1 MYTKET
7 TSTGYQHRLKTS
19 KRKNLVNNLNQ
30 FIVKRRNFIKTTAA
44 GSAFVLTRSAF
55 AFHSTDIN
63 SENYDYCHQSKRRIP
78 VAYDV
83 DVVVIGGSL
92 AGVAAAVEASRAG
105 ARVFLAAQEPYLGED
120 VCGTFRLWPKDQSVT
135 KTELGNKIFGNGIPT
150 QLHVKHTLDNVL
162 IENNIDFLYSC
173 YTTDIITGKNGEP
186 AGVVIANRSG
196 RQAILA
202 KVIIDATPRAL
213 VARMTGA
220 KFGVYPAG
228 KQNFK
233 FTVVGNDLKEDIPG
247 LKSKIYKDVVR
258 VSWASKGSANDS
270 SFSETDIRYNAI
282 EYTCPVE
289 MKDGSWAS
297 FAKAEQV
304 FRDLTWDANQVE
316 SADLL
321 FQNPPDK
328 LLGQKRWNN
337 ADVDSDKINIKVFQP
352 RKIDNVFVLSGS
364 ANLSLDASETLLE
377 PGKLIRI
384 GERIGNEAAIIAST
398 LATAENPK
406 IPGKAGSNIS
416 RGDVGELLEGLRPSL
431 NKGDVEAQDTILPVM
446 GTYDVLVMGGGT
458 AGAPAGVGAAKH
470 GAKTLVI
477 DYMHGLG
484 GIGTMGMIG
493 RYYHGYRKGYTNIV
507 DNGVKNMGPDNPRKK
522 GSLAE
527 WVFDWKTEYFR
538 KEIRNAGGDIWFGVM
553 GIGAYVDNG
562 KVKGVVVATPEGKGV
577 VLASTVIDSSG
588 SADIAVAAGADY
600 SYTDGLSVAVQ
611 GSGLP
616 FKNPN
621 DFYNN
626 TDWTFINDT
635 DMLDVWRSFV
645 VAKDKFSEQYD
656 IGKMPQ
662 TRERRRMIGD
672 FTVSVLDV
680 YNGRTYPDTISV
692 HFSSFDT
699 HGFTEDPFFSLK
711 PPEHSGVDVT
721 AFVPF
726 RALLP
731 KGLEGIAVTG
741 LGASAH
747 RDAMPVIRMQP
758 CLQNQGYAVGW
769 AAAMAASNQQNI
781 RYINLKKLQ
790 KELVKVGSL
799 PEHVVTDV
807 DNYPPPMSKI
817 QEAAKTVVNDL
828 KGLEII
834 LWDQEKG
841 IAAMTDQY
849 HFSQNENDKLVYAR
863 ILGMLGNPT
872 GWQDLIK
879 AIDSYDD
886 WDEGWNYRGM
896 GQFGRSISYLDSLII
911 AVGRTKKIEAI
922 PSIARLAEKLT
933 PESHFSHFR
942 AVAIALETIADQE
955 GAEPLFKLLQM
966 PGVRGHS
973 MLDIETAKKIAPPDK
988 NDVSTRNNSLR
999 ELILGRALFKCG
1011 DMNDVGNQI
1020 LDEYSR
1026 DLRGHYYRHAN
1037 GVLQLFSKQKN
1048 PDIEM

>member
-1 MYTKET
+1 M
-7 TSTGYQHRLKTS
+7 
-19 KRKNLVNNLNQ
+19 
-30 FIVKRRNFIKTTAA
+30 KRRNFIKTSAA
-44 GSAFVLTRSAF
+44 GSAFVLTKGAF
-55 AFHSTDIN
+55 AFKPSEIN
-63 SENYDYCHQSKRRIP
+63 SANYKYCHQSKRSIP
-78 VAYDV
+78 VVYNV

-105 ARVFLAAQEPYLGED
+105 AKVFLAAQEPYLGED
-120 VCGTFRLWPKDQSVT
+120 VCGTFRLWTKDQSIT
-135 KTELGNKIFGNGIPT
+135 QTELGNKIFGDGIPT
-150 QLHVKHTLDNVL
+150 QLHVKHTLDNAL
-162 IENNIDFLYSC
+162 IDSNIDFLYSC
-173 YTTDIITGKNGEP
+173 YVTDILTGKNGEP

-196 RQAILA
+196 RQAIIA
-202 KVIIDATPRAL
+202 KAIIDTTPRAL
-213 VARMTGA
+213 VARMAGA
-220 KFGVYPAG
+220 KFGTYPAG
-228 KQNFK
+228 KQEFK
-233 FTVVGNDLKEDIPG
+233 FTVVGNDLKENIPG
-247 LKSKIYKDVVR
+247 LKSKIYNDVVR

-282 EYTCPVE
+282 EYTYSIG
-289 MKDGSWAS
+289 MKNGNWPS
-297 FAKAEQV
+297 FAEAEQI

-316 SADLL
+316 SSDLL

-328 LLGQKRWNN
+328 LEGQKRWNN
-337 ADVDSDKINIKVFQP
+337 PDVDLENINLKVFQP
-352 RKIDNVFVLSGS
+352 RKVENIFVLSGS
-364 ANLSLDASETLLE
+364 ANLSKEASERLLE

-384 GERIGNEAAIIAST
+384 GERIGNRAAIIASSAPT
-398 LATAENPK
+398 PENPK
-406 IPGKAGSNIS
+406 ILAKPGSDIS
-416 RGDVGELLEGLRPSL
+416 PGDVGELLEGLRPTL
-431 NKGDVEAQDTILPVM
+431 NRGEVEAEETVLPVL
-446 GTYDVLVMGGGT
+446 GNYDVIVMGGGT
-458 AGAPAGVGAAKH
+458 AGAPAGAGAAKH

-493 RYYHGYRKGYTNIV
+493 KYYHGYRKGYTNIV
-507 DNGVKNMGPDNPRKK
+507 DNGVKNMEPDNPRKK
-522 GSLAE
+522 GALSE

-538 KEIRNAGGDIWFGVM
+538 KEIRDAGGEIWFGVM
-553 GIGAYVDNG
+553 GVGAYADNG
-562 KVKGVVVATPEGKGV
+562 KVKGVVVATPEGKGI
-577 VLASTVIDSSG
+577 VLAKTVVDSSG
-588 SADIAVAAGADY
+588 SADIAVAAGAGY

-611 GSGLP
+611 GAGLP

-758 CLQNQGYAVGW
+758 CLQNQGYAVGR
-769 AAAMAASNQQNI
+769 AAAMAASNSQDI
-781 RYINLKKLQ
+781 RYIDLKKLQ
-790 KELVKVGSL
+790 KELVKIGSL
-799 PEHVVTDV
+799 PEHVLTDV
-807 DNYPPPMSKI
+807 DNYPPPMNKI

-828 KGLEII
+828 KGLEIL
-834 LWDQEKG
+834 LWNQEKG
-841 IAAMTDQY
+841 IAALIDQY
-849 HFSQNENDKLVYAR
+849 HFTENENDKLVYAR
-863 ILGMLGNPT
+863 ILGMLGDPT

-911 AVGRTKKIEAI
+911 AAGRTKRVEAV

-942 AVAIALETIADQE
+942 AVAIALETIASQQ
-955 GAEPLFKLLQM
+955 GAEPLFKLLQL

-973 MLDIETAKKIAPPDK
+973 MLDIETAKKLAPPDK

-1011 DMNDVGNQI
+1011 DLNDVGNQI
-1020 LDEYSR
+1020 LNEYSR

-1037 GVLQLFSKQKN
+1037 GVLQMFSKQKE

>member
-1 MYTKET
+1 M
-7 TSTGYQHRLKTS
+7 
-19 KRKNLVNNLNQ
+19 
-30 FIVKRRNFIKTTAA
+30 KRRNFIKTSAA
-44 GSAFVLTRSAF
+44 GSAFLFTKGAF
-55 AFHSTDIN
+55 AFHSPETRSAEFEHCN
-63 SENYDYCHQSKRRIP
+63 QSKRSIP
-78 VAYDV
+78 VAYEV
-83 DVVVIGGSL
+83 DVLVIGGSL

-105 ARVFLAAQEPYLGED
+105 AKVFLAAQEPYLGED
-120 VCGTFRLWPKDQSVT
+120 VCGTFRLFDFDDSVT
-135 KTELGNKIFGNGIPT
+135 KTELGNKIFGQGIPT
-150 QLHVKHTLDNVL
+150 QLHAKHALDNAL
-162 IENNIDFLYSC
+162 IDNNVDFLYSC
-173 YTTDIITGKNGEP
+173 YVTDILTGKTGKP

-202 KVIIDATPRAL
+202 KVIIDTTPRAM
-213 VARMTGA
+213 VARMAGA
-220 KFGVYPAG
+220 KFGAYPAG
-228 KQNFK
+228 KQEFK
-233 FTVVGNDLKEDIPG
+233 FTAVGNDAKKNIPE
-247 LKSKIYKDVVR
+247 LESKVFPDVVQIK
-258 VSWASKGSANDS
+258 WASAGSAGDS
-270 SFSETDIRYNAI
+270 SFSETNIRYNAI
-282 EYTCPVE
+282 EYTCSIE

-297 FAKAEQV
+297 FAEAEQI

-328 LLGQKRWNN
+328 LEGQKRRNSAKGN
-337 ADVDSDKINIKVFQP
+337 LENINLKVFQP
-352 RKIDNVFVLSGS
+352 REIDNIFVLSGS
-364 ANLSLDASETLLE
+364 ADLSIEASEKLME
-377 PGKLIRI
+377 PGRFIRI
-384 GERIGNEAAIIAST
+384 GERIGNQAAIIAST
-398 LATAENPK
+398 VSMPDSPK
-406 IPGKAGSNIS
+406 ISGKTAANIS
-416 RGDVGELLEGLRPSL
+416 PGDVGELLEGLRPSL
-431 NKGDVEAQDTILPVM
+431 NMGVVEAEETVLPVL
-446 GTYDVLVMGGGT
+446 GNYDVLVMGGGT

-470 GAKTLVI
+470 GAKTLVL

-484 GIGTMGMIG
+484 GIGTLGMIG

-527 WVFDWKTEYFR
+527 WVFDWKAEYFR
-538 KEIRNAGGDIWFGVM
+538 KEIRDAGGEIWFGVM

-562 KVKGVVVATPEGKGV
+562 KVKGVIVATPEGKGV
-577 VLASTVIDSSG
+577 VLANTIIDSSG
-588 SADIAVAAGADY
+588 SADIAVAAGAGY

-611 GSGLP
+611 GAGLP

-621 DFYNN
+621 DYYNN

-645 VAKDKFSEQYD
+645 VAKDKFKEQYD

-680 YNGRTYPDTISV
+680 YNGRTYPDIISV

-721 AFVPF
+721 AYVPF

-758 CLQNQGYAVGW
+758 CLQNQGYAVGC
-769 AAAMAASNQQNI
+769 AAAMAASNHQNI
-781 RYINLKKLQ
+781 RYIDLKKLQ
-790 KELVKVGSL
+790 NELVKINSL
-799 PEHVVTDV
+799 PEHVLTDT
-807 DNYPPPMSKI
+807 DNYPPSMEKI
-817 QEAAKTVVNDL
+817 QQAAKTVVTDL
-828 KGLEII
+828 KGLEIL

-841 IAAMTDQY
+841 IIALSDQY
-849 HFSQNENDKLVYAR
+849 HFTENEDDKLVYAR

-879 AIDSYDD
+879 AIDGYDD

-896 GQFGRSISYLDSLII
+896 GQFGRSISYLDSLVI
-911 AVGRTKKIEAI
+911 AAGRTKKVEAI
-922 PSIARLAEKLT
+922 PTIIRLAEKLT
-933 PESHFSHFR
+933 TESHFSHFR
-942 AVAIALETIADQE
+942 AVAIALETIADQK
-955 GAEPLFKLLQM
+955 GAEPIFKLLQM

-973 MLDIETAKKIAPPDK
+973 MLDIETAKKIAPSDK

-999 ELILGRALFKCG
+999 ELILGRALYKCG
-1011 DMNDVGNQI
+1011 DLNGVGNQI
-1020 LDEYSR
+1020 LNEYSK

-1037 GVLQLFSKQKN
+1037 GVLQLFSKQKE
-1048 PDIEM
+1048 PEIEL

>member
-1 MYTKET
+1 M
-7 TSTGYQHRLKTS
+7 
-19 KRKNLVNNLNQ
+19 
-30 FIVKRRNFIKTTAA
+30 KRRNFIKTSAA
-44 GSAFVLTRSAF
+44 GSAFLFTKGAF
-55 AFHSTDIN
+55 AFHNPDQKSTKY
-63 SENYDYCHQSKRRIP
+63 EYCYQSKRSIP
-78 VAYDV
+78 IAYKV
-83 DVVVIGGSL
+83 DVLVIGGSL

-105 ARVFLAAQEPYLGED
+105 AKVFLAAQEPYLGED
-120 VCGTFRLWPKDQSVT
+120 VCGTFRLFNIDDSVI
-135 KTELGNKIFGNGIPT
+135 KTELGNKIFGQGIPT
-150 QLHVKHTLDNVL
+150 QLHAKQTLDNAL
-162 IENNIDFLYSC
+162 IDNNIDFLYSC
-173 YTTDIITGKNGEP
+173 YVSDILTGKNGKP

-196 RQAILA
+196 RQAIVA
-202 KVIIDATPRAL
+202 KVIIDTTPRAM
-213 VARMTGA
+213 VARMAGA
-220 KFGVYPAG
+220 KFGAYPAG
-228 KQNFK
+228 KQEFK
-233 FTVVGNDLKEDIPG
+233 FTVVGNDVKTNIPE
-247 LKSKIYKDVVR
+247 LKSKVFPDVVQIK
-258 VSWASKGSANDS
+258 WASAGTSHGS
-270 SFSETDIRYNAI
+270 SFSKTDVRYNAI
-282 EYTCPVE
+282 EYTYPVE
-289 MKDGSWAS
+289 MKDRSWAS
-297 FAKAEQV
+297 FAEAEQI

-328 LLGQKRWNN
+328 LEGQKRRNSAKGN
-337 ADVDSDKINIKVFQP
+337 LEDINLKVFQP
-352 RKIDNVFVLSGS
+352 RGIDNIFVLSGS
-364 ANLSLDASETLLE
+364 ANLSSEASEKLME
-377 PGKLIRI
+377 PGKFIRI
-384 GERIGNEAAIIAST
+384 GERIGNQAAIIAST
-398 LATAENPK
+398 ASMPDAPK
-406 IPGKAGSNIS
+406 IHGKTAANIS
-416 RGDVGELLEGLRPSL
+416 PGDVGELLEGLRPSL
-431 NKGDVEAQDTILPVM
+431 NMGVVEAEETVLPVL
-446 GTYDVLVMGGGT
+446 GNYDVLVMGGGT
-458 AGAPAGVGAAKH
+458 AGAPAAVGAAKH
-470 GAKTLVI
+470 GAKTLVL

-484 GIGTMGMIG
+484 GIGTLGMIG
-493 RYYHGYRKGYTNIV
+493 KYYHGYRKGYTNIV

-538 KEIRNAGGDIWFGVM
+538 NDIREAGGEIWFGVM

-562 KVKGVVVATPEGKGV
+562 KVKGVIVATPEGKGV
-577 VLASTVIDSSG
+577 VLANTVIDSSG
-588 SADIAVAAGADY
+588 SADIAVAAGAGY

-611 GSGLP
+611 GAGLP

-680 YNGRTYPDTISV
+680 YNGRTYPDIISV

-721 AFVPF
+721 AYVPF

-731 KGLEGIAVTG
+731 KDLEGIAVTG

-758 CLQNQGYAVGW
+758 CLQNQGYAVGC
-769 AAAMAASNQQNI
+769 AAAMATLNNQNI
-781 RYINLKKLQ
+781 RYIDLKKLQ
-790 KELVKVGSL
+790 KELVKIDSL
-799 PEHVVTDV
+799 PEYVLTVT
-807 DNYPPPMSKI
+807 DNYPPPMEKI
-817 QEAAKTVVNDL
+817 QQAAKTVVDDL
-828 KGLEII
+828 IGLEVL

-841 IAAMTDQY
+841 VVALSDQY
-849 HFSQNENDKLVYAR
+849 HFSANEDDKLVYAR

-872 GWQDLIK
+872 GWRDLIK

-896 GQFGRSISYLDSLII
+896 GQFGRSISYLDSLVI
-911 AVGRTKKIEAI
+911 AVGRTKKVEAI
-922 PSIARLAEKLT
+922 PTIIRLAEKLT

-942 AVAIALETIADQE
+942 AVAIALETIADQK

-973 MLDIETAKKIAPPDK
+973 MLDIETAKKIAPADK

-999 ELILGRALFKCG
+999 ELILGRALYKCG
-1011 DMNDVGNQI
+1011 DLNGVGNQI
-1020 LDEYSR
+1020 LNEYSK

-1037 GVLQLFSKQKN
+1037 GVLQLFSKQKE
-1048 PDIEM
+1048 PDIEL